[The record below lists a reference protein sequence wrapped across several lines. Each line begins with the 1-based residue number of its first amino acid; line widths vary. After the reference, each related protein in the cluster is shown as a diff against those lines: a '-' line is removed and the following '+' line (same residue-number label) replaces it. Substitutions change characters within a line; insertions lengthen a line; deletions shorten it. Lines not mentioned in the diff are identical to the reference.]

1 MSPYKKREVPA
12 AQLVRTSFGSQ
23 EGTSSLGNVI
33 GRRTVGQFTAALVG
47 FVGLI
52 AVVATQ
58 LS

>member
-1 MSPYKKREVPA
+1 MSPYKKRDVPS
-12 AQLVRTSFGSQ
+12 AQLVRTSFGFQGRALSMA
-23 EGTSSLGNVI
+23 NVV
-33 GRRTVGQFTAALVG
+33 GRRTVGQFTAGLVG